1 MEDGEAGEFARSV
14 SFCGG
19 HENDSQRVLCG
30 GGAGW
35 LLARKYQGAAQ
46 KEKELFFLELR
57 ENACCYHEI
66 FERKAYDWNHFWY
79 F

>member
-1 MEDGEAGEFARSV
+1 VPMEDGEAGEFARSV

-46 KEKELFFLELR
+46 K
-57 ENACCYHEI
+57 
-66 FERKAYDWNHFWY
+66 
-79 F
+79 